1 MTTYETGDRDM
12 MTEESSPVFSGAAN
26 FTTDSYDEH
35 GNLSLNT
42 DPRGVAVVRQF
53 DPADRT
59 DPRTRS
65 GG

>member
-1 MTTYETGDRDM
+1 M
-12 MTEESSPVFSGAAN
+12 F

-42 DPRGVAVVRQF
+42 DPRGVAVVRQY